1 MKTDTRTTLLR
12 EVALEGLDGI
22 TINCLWIRLK
32 ELGEQF
38 PITIDERS
46 KSYLWNFILHCEDL
60 QFFELPEPR
69 PELIPYN
76 RFHFVDPESGV
87 FVEDENIPEEI
98 YPIHVIGGNGIQGS
112 CAMYDSRKDVTAEV
126 RGLTLLDVVQKW
138 GEKLVVVASQ
148 EMRHLALVGPNF
160 EPTFSF
166 TDLTYAILE
175 RIGRSRYM
183 GELSVGKK
191 SIQVFNEKQKT
202 IFYHVLKLVRLG
214 LVRKQTIQL
223 FRVEKKAK
231 IYCKLFHL
239 VPFFKEVCNKQ
250 RELCI
255 RLCDYLEKQPEKR
268 DELVKCRMHLNIGD
282 AAYKKLVQSFHKY
295 VTNIVLPFREFY
307 PDAAPEEFL
316 TKSGMER
323 TIRLSVLIKHPRE
336 TDSDEEDEDI
346 EVEEDEEGEEDSDK
360 GSTVSSQPVF
370 YERSGI
376 TQALMAIKQVGPKG
390 LSQSDLKHM
399 LGLDMLESR
408 FLCRHLHRLKYIT
421 AITLDV
427 GKQKKKLYV
436 AREMLK
442 DSKIHQEYSAEF
454 SKLNK
459 LISASTQHSPT
470 VYDDNSLLM
479 EDGKEGAE
487 KETWLQEDLAAN
499 EEEDETEIVKMNDLE
514 EEKEPIDVTIIE
526 TPNEEVQGLK
536 SFTMLSDKHLRR
548 ANWVLEIV
556 QSVKLI
562 DHVSLTKTIR
572 EKEKAMNLPHLMDN
586 KSLQRILLALVSE
599 KKIRSIKTVLQLGSR
614 QKNFHFL
621 CSLDVQPSDEIVK
634 KAIDQA
640 KLRSFH
646 VKKEQ
651 LKIAA
656 VEREKDAKKMYLE
669 SVSEHARVVIMKLQE
684 YRQLL
689 KGKPPDMKYNRKKA
703 GEYGV
708 LPKMA
713 KIHCIHRLLLYV
725 CYETYG
731 QLFREGG
738 ENDEVEME
746 VDVETDG
753 TDRSMEDTE
762 GNDQKKTEC
771 SSHAELSE
779 MKQKIVEAEEALS
792 LFEWWK
798 DIKEPPIYKDEM
810 SWKRYLPPVPCHKGY
825 PAGWCFISDL
835 LLYLPLSVFCQI
847 VSVCYDIEGLL
858 EMLAHPLVKYYP
870 IMNLPFKLT
879 QQLLHAKKYIY
890 SFFEICVYMC
900 EMGLLSFGPQLS
912 KEKDKVF
919 IYLHKK
925 ATLLDTRKSLPG
937 YTKTKVPEGEEF
949 EAKTFDLLT
958 EQGLISYWEDLQIIA
973 LGSSLSMVSKS
984 SEEQEDTE
992 SHEVVPL
999 EQTLLHKTPD
1009 TVEDKG
1015 ILPGDRRGAAGLDSA
1030 IFCHRRNNWTTKT
1043 YIWNYKTYQQK
1054 WDIPI
1059 SYTHRL
1065 GDENKSRRLPRL
1077 APSDSLTLKMASETK
1092 SDVQKI
1098 LTKNVKGNK
1107 GGKGIK
1113 RKADS
1118 FDTGVAVK
1126 KLKRKVKKTP
1136 VEGYRKLQDIKRKKP
1151 FEKGDEKDRLLYSG
1165 RHQHRVAWTAQ
1176 EDSLLLVC
1184 RIASYLMDR
1193 KRRQMVVPYTV
1204 IRDILHTN
1212 FPGIAKN
1219 KTSQACN
1226 RRLVFVQK
1234 NSQTQQNISLFL
1246 ETALRDQ
1253 SIVERFVN
1261 KQYNIADPTLPD
1273 IFRELVSVLVEKF
1286 RSMDIGII
1294 ELPPS
1299 LSELHKNYEL
1309 EMINT
1314 SLKSTKVYKDVT
1326 CKEDICKA
1334 VLQNILHG
1342 TVLVKDKQGRSHEI
1356 FKLLTQY
1363 PEGMLRDVVKDMR
1376 SYGFLVFNK
1385 ASTRTNLPSGL
1396 GLKSLK
1402 ASQRY
1407 FYHFLHRMPNVVF
1420 EESIELLTLLG
1431 NRYGESQLD
1440 QQFRL
1445 PDRLNGGQ
1453 IALLASL
1460 ILENEINITCIVPEM
1475 LVKVDLESVRKF
1487 PFGRGKAF
1495 QTAKLIHSEGDREE
1509 KEEEDEDERDILLKD
1524 IELANPEKN
1533 ASEEKNQ
1540 MDQRNTGSDRN
1551 VAVATTSVEATSK
1564 LSAEI
1569 SEDHG
1574 DGESSNQKGIGDNQG
1589 RAPIMQT
1596 VCNNSSTMVFE
1607 GTAGKSRDM
1616 EREFKSAFASR
1627 TLICMTRCDDIS
1639 MEDVFV
1645 FNAQDNFVVNS
1656 CSAEIVLR
1664 GKEHGQAP
1672 EILKQMKDRKDVVQH
1687 VLKDCQKTLPFK
1699 LDLEDVW
1706 QKIRNNDIPEAD
1718 IVKIQKIYQ
1727 LLVSAKELGMTFYG
1741 IKAAYGDS
1749 SQLDQW
1755 LEVLIDHNAILKV
1768 GVTKMRYVAFPYC
1781 RPWVIH
1787 IYKNVRGRSAISKE
1801 KEQPP
1806 QKDDLDIL
1814 DDKDEAEPCINNKEN
1829 KTDPQPNGLKVSTSD
1844 SNSVSNIQKSDKLSH
1859 SNKDKCKAL
1868 ETDVNSGLSK
1878 QTDDLTSSEH
1888 PEGMDVWDSKQTNL
1902 SSFGKEKITI
1912 EGMDVTEM
1920 PSEHL
1925 ESPIETS
1932 ELLSTKEL
1940 MDITTTTRDIKD
1952 KGASCLEKVMDTKQ
1966 DMDITKGSFS
1976 LETHEPIF
1984 SKDIEGI
1991 DVAIK
1996 SRNYDQKHAILSYKG
2011 KDVTQVMNIY
2021 EGSSKDQESL
2031 DKPSQEQNKEDSE
2044 LRKRAKRKAN
2054 MVPPPAPVS
2063 TYETVRHTMMPWK
2076 KPEGVL
2082 NRPIMRMM
2090 LESLMLYI
2098 MAKPGISESKLFSRF
2113 SPHFQPATI
2122 CSLIEMLEKVGCIEK
2137 KFIRSRKTSLFS
2149 AVTLPEEVNDHQ
2161 EGDAVLYFPTVY
2173 CVQALGQL
2181 ACKVCD
2187 KSSFAWPTP
2196 DKYSDSKPT
2205 HISATWTTLPS

>member
-1 MKTDTRTTLLR
+1 MAAKAKLVGLQGKLEKMETDVKTTVLR

-38 PITIDERS
+38 PIIIDERS
-46 KSYLWNFILHCEDL
+46 KSCLWNLILHCDDL

-87 FVEDENIPEEI
+87 FVEDENVPEEI
-98 YPIHVIGGNGIQGS
+98 YPIHVIGDNGIQGS
-112 CAMYDSRKDVTAEV
+112 CAMYESRKDVTAEV
-126 RGLTLLDVVQKW
+126 RVLTLLDVVQRW

-160 EPTFSF
+160 EPTYSF

-191 SIQVFNEKQKT
+191 SIQIFNEKQKT

-239 VPFFKEVCNKQ
+239 IPFFKEVRHKQ

-255 RLCDYLEKQPEKR
+255 KLCDYLEKQPEKR
-268 DELVKCRMHLNIGD
+268 DELVKCRAHLNIGD
-282 AAYKKLVQSFHKY
+282 TSYKKLVQGFHKY
-295 VTNIVLPFREFY
+295 VTNMVLPFREVY
-307 PDAAPEEFL
+307 PDAMPEEFL
-316 TKSGMER
+316 TKGGQER

-336 TDSDEEDEDI
+336 TDSDEEDE
-346 EVEEDEEGEEDSDK
+346 EMEEEDDEDVEEDSDK
-360 GSTVSSQPVF
+360 GSTVSRRPVF
-370 YERSGI
+370 FERPGI
-376 TQALMAIKQVGPKG
+376 TQALKAIKQVGPKG
-390 LSQSDLKHM
+390 LSQSNLKHM
-399 LGLDMLESR
+399 LGLNKLESR
-408 FLCRHLHRLKYIT
+408 FQCRHLHRLNCIT

-454 SKLNK
+454 SKLDK
-459 LISASTQHSPT
+459 FISASAQNSSTATLKDHVGIWVKASQN
-470 VYDDNSLLM
+470 YDFILDWKSLTIELSRNV
-479 EDGKEGAE
+479 GGFFTA
-487 KETWLQEDLAAN
+487 EDLAAN
-499 EEEDETEIVKMNDLE
+499 DEEDETELVKMNDLE
-514 EEKEPIDVTIIE
+514 EKEPMDVTVLE

-548 ANWVLEIV
+548 ANWVLEVV

-562 DHVSLTKTIR
+562 DHICLTKTIR
-572 EKEKAMNLPHLMDN
+572 EREKAMNLPHLMDN
-586 KSLQRILLALVSE
+586 KSLQRILSALVSE

-614 QKNFHFL
+614 QKNIHFL

-634 KAIDQA
+634 KAIEQA

-656 VEREKDAKKMYLE
+656 VEREKEAKKLYLE
-669 SVSEHARVVIMKLQE
+669 SVSESARVGIMKLQE

-689 KGKPPDMKYNRKKA
+689 KGKSPDMKFNRKKA
-703 GEYGV
+703 EEYGA

-713 KIHCIHRLLLYV
+713 KIHRIHSLLLYV

-731 QLFREGG
+731 QPFIEGSQN
-738 ENDEVEME
+738 EEVES
-746 VDVETDG
+746 VNVETDD
-753 TDRSMEDTE
+753 TDRSRKDTKVNN
-762 GNDQKKTEC
+762 GKNTES
-771 SSHAELSE
+771 SSHSELSE
-779 MKQKIVEAEEALS
+779 MKQKIAEAEEALAS
-792 LFEWWK
+792 FDWWK
-798 DIKEPPIYKDEM
+798 NVKEPPIYKDEM

-825 PAGWCFISDL
+825 SAGWCFVSDL

-870 IMNLPFKLT
+870 IMSLPFKIA

-937 YTKTKVPEGEEF
+937 YTKTRVPEGEVF
-949 EAKTFDLLT
+949 EEKTFDLLT
-958 EQGLISYWEDLQIIA
+958 EHGLMSYWEDLQIIA
-973 LGSSLSMVSKS
+973 LGSNLSMISKS

-999 EQTLLHKTPD
+999 EETLLHKTPD
-1009 TVEDKG
+1009 TVEDNG

-1043 YIWNYKTYQQK
+1043 FIWNSKIYQQK
-1054 WDIPI
+1054 WDRPI
-1059 SYTHRL
+1059 SYTPRL
-1065 GDENKSRRLPRL
+1065 FDENKSRRLPRL
-1077 APSDSLTLKMASETK
+1077 APSDSLILKMASETK
-1092 SDVQKI
+1092 SDVQKKV
-1098 LTKNVKGNK
+1098 TRNVKGNK
-1107 GGKGIK
+1107 GGRGIK

-1118 FDTGVAVK
+1118 LDTGSAAK

-1151 FEKGDEKDRLLYSG
+1151 FEKGDEKDRLLYSR

-1193 KRRQMVVPYTV
+1193 KRRQMIVPYTV
-1204 IRDILHTN
+1204 IRDILHSN
-1212 FPGIAKN
+1212 FPAIAKN

-1234 NSQTQQNISLFL
+1234 NPQTQQNISLFL
-1246 ETALRDQ
+1246 ETALRDE
-1253 SIVERFVN
+1253 SIVEKFATR
-1261 KQYNIADPTLPD
+1261 QYVITDTTLPD
-1273 IFRELVSVLVEKF
+1273 TFKELVSVLLEKF

-1294 ELPPS
+1294 ELPRS
-1299 LSELHKNYEL
+1299 LSELDKNYEL

-1314 SLKSTKVYKDVT
+1314 SLKSAKVYEDVT

-1334 VLQNILHG
+1334 VLHNILHG
-1342 TVLVKDKQGRSHEI
+1342 TVLVKDKQGRSHEL

-1363 PEGMLRDVVKDMR
+1363 PENMLGDVVKDMR

-1385 ASTRTNLPSGL
+1385 ASARTNLPSGL
-1396 GLKSLK
+1396 GLKNLK

-1407 FYHFLHRMPNVVF
+1407 FYHFLHRMPNVIF
-1420 EESIELLTLLG
+1420 EESTELLNLLG
-1431 NRYGESQLD
+1431 NKYMESQGD
-1440 QQFRL
+1440 QQIRL
-1445 PDRLNGGQ
+1445 PERLKGGQ

-1460 ILENEINITCIVPEM
+1460 ILKNEINITCIVPEM

-1495 QTAKLIHSEGDREE
+1495 QTAKLIHSEGGRED
-1509 KEEEDEDERDILLKD
+1509 KEMDEDERDILLKD
-1524 IELANPEKN
+1524 IELADPDKN
-1533 ASEEKNQ
+1533 ASEDKNQ
-1540 MDQRNTGSDRN
+1540 LDQSNSCK
-1551 VAVATTSVEATSK
+1551 VALTITSVETTSK
-1564 LSAEI
+1564 PLAEI
-1569 SEDHG
+1569 SDDRG
-1574 DGESSNQKGIGDNQG
+1574 DGEGSNQAEIGEKQG
-1589 RAPIMQT
+1589 KAPIMQT
-1596 VCNNSSTMVFE
+1596 VYNSSSTMVFE

-1639 MEDVFV
+1639 MEDIFV

-1664 GKEHGQAP
+1664 GREHGQPP
-1672 EILKQMKDRKDVVQH
+1672 EILKEKNHREDVVQH

-1706 QKIRNNDIPEAD
+1706 KKIRSTDIPEAD
-1718 IVKIQKIYQ
+1718 VVQIQKIYQ
-1727 LLVSAKELGMTFYG
+1727 LLAAAKELGMTFYG
-1741 IKAAYGDS
+1741 IK
-1749 SQLDQW
+1749 
-1755 LEVLIDHNAILKV
+1755 
-1768 GVTKMRYVAFPYC
+1768 
-1781 RPWVIH
+1781 
-1787 IYKNVRGRSAISKE
+1787 
-1801 KEQPP
+1801 
-1806 QKDDLDIL
+1806 
-1814 DDKDEAEPCINNKEN
+1814 
-1829 KTDPQPNGLKVSTSD
+1829 
-1844 SNSVSNIQKSDKLSH
+1844 
-1859 SNKDKCKAL
+1859 
-1868 ETDVNSGLSK
+1868 
-1878 QTDDLTSSEH
+1878 
-1888 PEGMDVWDSKQTNL
+1888 
-1902 SSFGKEKITI
+1902 
-1912 EGMDVTEM
+1912 
-1920 PSEHL
+1920 
-1925 ESPIETS
+1925 
-1932 ELLSTKEL
+1932 
-1940 MDITTTTRDIKD
+1940 
-1952 KGASCLEKVMDTKQ
+1952 
-1966 DMDITKGSFS
+1966 
-1976 LETHEPIF
+1976 
-1984 SKDIEGI
+1984 
-1991 DVAIK
+1991 
-1996 SRNYDQKHAILSYKG
+1996 
-2011 KDVTQVMNIY
+2011 
-2021 EGSSKDQESL
+2021 
-2031 DKPSQEQNKEDSE
+2031 
-2044 LRKRAKRKAN
+2044 
-2054 MVPPPAPVS
+2054 
-2063 TYETVRHTMMPWK
+2063 
-2076 KPEGVL
+2076 
-2082 NRPIMRMM
+2082 
-2090 LESLMLYI
+2090 
-2098 MAKPGISESKLFSRF
+2098 
-2113 SPHFQPATI
+2113 
-2122 CSLIEMLEKVGCIEK
+2122 
-2137 KFIRSRKTSLFS
+2137 
-2149 AVTLPEEVNDHQ
+2149 
-2161 EGDAVLYFPTVY
+2161 
-2173 CVQALGQL
+2173 
-2181 ACKVCD
+2181 
-2187 KSSFAWPTP
+2187 
-2196 DKYSDSKPT
+2196 
-2205 HISATWTTLPS
+2205 